1 MDRAESSDEDWPYGR
16 PFKKPKPEPIPRV
29 AQVRDA
35 SMAEQ
40 SGEVGSSAG
49 HAALTEVGSVG
60 SEANLVAP
68 VVSAESAS
76 SASESAPLVETA
88 TIRTRE

>member
-1 MDRAESSDEDWPYGR
+1 
-16 PFKKPKPEPIPRV
+16 
-29 AQVRDA
+29 
-35 SMAEQ
+35 MAEQ

-76 SASESAPLVETA
+76 SASESAPLEETA
-88 TIRTRE
+88 TLRTPVLYHNLGRRPGASCRSEASASLRV